1 MEIDI
6 DRTNSELL
14 LSHDMMNFVLFVTHI
29 QNSVGC
35 FITFPF
41 RRIYFNTDSVVVF
54 SFCFLPLSHIFI
66 WKFCKSREHVE
77 PLAQRNGNDGE
88 QSKTITQLYKIT
100 GIILN
105 FKNPIRI
112 IVWRVPSMALT
123 GTVGRRHRRRKNCH
137 KITSMKLMEKEEKAR
152 AERQHSELSSKSN
165 RIGSMKELAIY
176 RFERSQ
182 NKCKSS
188 AVNMAKT
195 SGSNV
200 GISHPEYKT
209 PSLAQL
215 CIIIYRLSAQCTLF
229 PC

>member
-14 LSHDMMNFVLFVTHI
+14 LSHDMMNFVLLVTHI

-35 FITFPF
+35 FIAFPF
-41 RRIYFNTDSVVVF
+41 RRIYSNTDSVVVF
-54 SFCFLPLSHIFI
+54 SFCFLSLSLIFI

-77 PLAQRNGNDGE
+77 PLAQRNGNDG
-88 QSKTITQLYKIT
+88 KPCKIITQLYKIT

-123 GTVGRRHRRRKNCH
+123 GTVGRRRRKNCH
-137 KITSMKLMEKEEKAR
+137 KITSMRWMEKEEKAR

-165 RIGSMKELAIY
+165 RIGD
-176 RFERSQ
+176 Q
-182 NKCKSS
+182 WKSWQFTGLKGVKINAK
-188 AVNMAKT
+188 AV
-195 SGSNV
+195 
-200 GISHPEYKT
+200 H
-209 PSLAQL
+209 
-215 CIIIYRLSAQCTLF
+215 
-229 PC
+229 